1 MNVYP
6 PNQVLRFLNKD
17 SKYLNKSFDLMTKEK
32 VKERKIESFN
42 WCNDSLLTDW
52 NALKSGERLMGINGD
67 IANDLYNNPQNGE
80 KDFFR
85 FNNEEQIEIFEKYI
99 EKSKSLHKDEM
110 IKIDTELDDMRD
122 LIQYRIIEVSEMFE
136 SGNIEIDG
144 DDFKLKDLEVAWI
157 SNTHNINE
165 WLNAVRRT

>member
-32 VKERKIESFN
+32 DKERKVGRFST
-42 WCNDSLLTDW
+42 SLNYLLIDL
-52 NALKSGERLMGINGD
+52 NELKSGERPMSVNGL
-67 IANDLYNNPQNGE
+67 ISNDLFNNPHNGQT
-80 KDFFR
+80 DFFR

-110 IKIDTELDDMRD
+110 LELDIELDDMRD
-122 LIQYRIIEVSEMFE
+122 LIQYRIIEVSEMFDR
-136 SGNIEIDG
+136 G
-144 DDFKLKDLEVAWI
+144 EV
-157 SNTHNINE
+157 E
-165 WLNAVRRT
+165 KEVV

>member
-17 SKYLNKSFDLMTKEK
+17 SKYLNKSFDLMNEERD
-32 VKERKIESFN
+32 KERKVERFSSSLN
-42 WCNDSLLTDW
+42 YLLTDW
-52 NALKSGERLMGINGD
+52 NALKSGERLMSINGE
-67 IANDLYNNPQNGE
+67 IANDLYNNPQNGQ

-110 IKIDTELDDMRD
+110 IEIDTELDDMRD
-122 LIQYRIIEVSEMFE
+122 LIQYRIIEVSEMFDR
-136 SGNIEIDG
+136 G
-144 DDFKLKDLEVAWI
+144 EVEKEV
-157 SNTHNINE
+157 S
-165 WLNAVRRT
+165 

>member
-32 VKERKIESFN
+32 DKERKVGRFST
-42 WCNDSLLTDW
+42 SLNYLLIDL
-52 NALKSGERLMGINGD
+52 NELKSGERPMSVNGL
-67 IANDLYNNPQNGE
+67 ISNDLFNNPHNGQT
-80 KDFFR
+80 DFFR

-110 IKIDTELDDMRD
+110 IEIDTELDDMRD
-122 LIQYRIIEVSEMFE
+122 LIQYRIIEVSEMFDR
-136 SGNIEIDG
+136 G
-144 DDFKLKDLEVAWI
+144 EV
-157 SNTHNINE
+157 E
-165 WLNAVRRT
+165 KEVV

>member
-17 SKYLNKSFDLMTKEK
+17 SKYLNKSFDLMNKERD
-32 VKERKIESFN
+32 KERKVERFSSSLN
-42 WCNDSLLTDW
+42 YLLTDW
-52 NALKSGERLMGINGD
+52 NALKSGERLMSINGE
-67 IANDLYNNPQNGE
+67 IANDLYNNPQNGQ

-110 IKIDTELDDMRD
+110 IEIDTELDDMRD
-122 LIQYRIIEVSEMFE
+122 LIQYRIIEVSEMFDR
-136 SGNIEIDG
+136 G
-144 DDFKLKDLEVAWI
+144 EV
-157 SNTHNINE
+157 E
-165 WLNAVRRT
+165 KEDVRTLQTSD

>member
-32 VKERKIESFN
+32 DKERKVGRFST
-42 WCNDSLLTDW
+42 SLNYLLIDL
-52 NALKSGERLMGINGD
+52 NELKSGERPMSVNGL
-67 IANDLYNNPQNGE
+67 ISNDLFNNPHNGQT
-80 KDFFR
+80 DFFR

-110 IKIDTELDDMRD
+110 IEIDTELDDMRD
-122 LIQYRIIEVSEMFE
+122 LIQYRIIEVSEMFDR
-136 SGNIEIDG
+136 G
-144 DDFKLKDLEVAWI
+144 EVEKEV
-157 SNTHNINE
+157 S
-165 WLNAVRRT
+165 

>member
-17 SKYLNKSFDLMTKEK
+17 SKYLNKSFDLMNKERD
-32 VKERKIESFN
+32 KERKVERFSSSLN
-42 WCNDSLLTDW
+42 YLLTDW
-52 NALKSGERLMGINGD
+52 NALKSGERLMSINGE
-67 IANDLYNNPQNGE
+67 IANDLYNNPQNGQ

-110 IKIDTELDDMRD
+110 IEIDTELDDMRD
-122 LIQYRIIEVSEMFE
+122 LIQYRIIEVSEMFDR
-136 SGNIEIDG
+136 G
-144 DDFKLKDLEVAWI
+144 EVEKEV
-157 SNTHNINE
+157 S
-165 WLNAVRRT
+165 

>member
-32 VKERKIESFN
+32 DKERKVGRFST
-42 WCNDSLLTDW
+42 SLNYLLIDL
-52 NALKSGERLMGINGD
+52 NELKSGERPMSVNGL
-67 IANDLYNNPQNGE
+67 ISNDLFNNPHNGQT
-80 KDFFR
+80 DFFR

-110 IKIDTELDDMRD
+110 LELDIELDDMRD
-122 LIQYRIIEVSEMFE
+122 LIQYRIIEVSEMFDR
-136 SGNIEIDG
+136 G
-144 DDFKLKDLEVAWI
+144 EVEKEV
-157 SNTHNINE
+157 S
-165 WLNAVRRT
+165 

>member
-17 SKYLNKSFDLMTKEK
+17 SKYLNKSFDLMNKERE
-32 VKERKIESFN
+32 KERKVERFSSSLN
-42 WCNDSLLTDW
+42 YLLTDW
-52 NALKSGERLMGINGD
+52 NALKSGERLMSINGE
-67 IANDLYNNPQNGE
+67 IANDLYNNPQNGQ

-110 IKIDTELDDMRD
+110 IEIDTELDDMRD
-122 LIQYRIIEVSEMFE
+122 LIQYRIIEVSEMFDR
-136 SGNIEIDG
+136 G
-144 DDFKLKDLEVAWI
+144 EVEKEV
-157 SNTHNINE
+157 S
-165 WLNAVRRT
+165 

>member
-32 VKERKIESFN
+32 DKERKVGRFST
-42 WCNDSLLTDW
+42 SLNYLLIDL
-52 NALKSGERLMGINGD
+52 NELKSGERLMGINGD

-122 LIQYRIIEVSEMFE
+122 LIQYRIIEVSEMFDR
-136 SGNIEIDG
+136 G
-144 DDFKLKDLEVAWI
+144 EV
-157 SNTHNINE
+157 E
-165 WLNAVRRT
+165 KEVV

>member
-32 VKERKIESFN
+32 DKERKVERFSSSLN
-42 WCNDSLLTDW
+42 YLLTDW
-52 NALKSGERLMGINGD
+52 NALKSGERLMSINGE
-67 IANDLYNNPQNGE
+67 IANDLYNNPQNGQ

-110 IKIDTELDDMRD
+110 IEIDTELDDMRD
-122 LIQYRIIEVSEMFE
+122 LIQYRIIEVSEMFDR
-136 SGNIEIDG
+136 G
-144 DDFKLKDLEVAWI
+144 EVEKEV
-157 SNTHNINE
+157 S
-165 WLNAVRRT
+165 